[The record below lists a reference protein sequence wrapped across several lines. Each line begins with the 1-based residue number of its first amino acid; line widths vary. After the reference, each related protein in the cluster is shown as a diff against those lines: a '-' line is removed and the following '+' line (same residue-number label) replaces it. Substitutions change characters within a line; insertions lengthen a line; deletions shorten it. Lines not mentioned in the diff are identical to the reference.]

1 MIQITP
7 ISLRPSTIAQVTEIF
22 YNDISTVLSTAA
34 KGILIYVALIAMLR
48 ITGKRSLSKFNIF
61 DFVITIALGSVFA
74 STLTSSDVK
83 LAQSITAIVIL
94 LGGQYIIS
102 QLALHAEGFENI
114 IKSDPALLYSGGSLN
129 RVTMKRER
137 VTEREV
143 LQAVRKSGSASLDD
157 VEAVILE
164 TDGTMSVIAASGG
177 SPKAIYKPVA
187 K

>member
-102 QLALHAEGFENI
+102 QLALHSDGFENI
-114 IKSDPALLYSGGSLN
+114 IKSAPALLYSGGSLN
-129 RVTMKRER
+129 RDTMKRER

>member
-34 KGILIYVALIAMLR
+34 KRDPDLYRADRDAADH
-48 ITGKRSLSKFNIF
+48 GKRSLSKFNIF

-177 SPKAIYKPVA
+177 SPKAIYKPVTR
-187 K
+187 

>member
-1 MIQITP
+1 M
-7 ISLRPSTIAQVTEIF
+7 SEIF
-22 YNDISTVLSTAA
+22 YNDAQTVLSTAA
-34 KGILIYVALIAMLR
+34 KGILIYIALIAMLR

-61 DFVITIALGSVFA
+61 DFVITVALGSVFA

-83 LAQSITAIVIL
+83 LAQSVTAIVVL
-94 LGGQYIIS
+94 LGGQYLIS
-102 QLALHAEGFENI
+102 QLALRSDGFEKV

-129 RVTMKRER
+129 RATMKRER

-143 LQAVRKSGSASLDD
+143 LQAVRNSGSASLDE

-164 TDGTMSVIAASGG
+164 TDGTMSVIAATDGG
-177 SPKAIYKPVA
+177 SRKAIYAPVR